1 MKENFELLLPRVID
15 TLEKS
20 DLIKIKNQLNSIK
33 GNTIII
39 GAGGSSVVA
48 NFASKVLDTEGIN
61 ICKSAR
67 DINYENTDLFDNIL
81 VVSYSGKGYA
91 IDNSITKKKK
101 VYLLTNGDKTYN
113 DVEVVKYD
121 SSIKQEYSFISL
133 ASTLMPMSILYY
145 YNNPIKYQEFI
156 SNIKT
161 MFDKVLE
168 DINNLNIKG
177 NNVYEIMG
185 GTDYSSA
192 TKYLE
197 TTMVESGIALPIIH
211 DKYDYCHGRST
222 TSYQNN
228 NGLIYFDSERE
239 LDKLMLKELKQ
250 YYTEIIKIEKYNKE
264 NITNDYYATIV
275 SMYLTNLLAI
285 NKEKDLSKVDHSP
298 LVYKL
303 YNYRGEM

>member
-285 NKEKDLSKVDHSP
+285 NKNQDLSKVNHSP

-303 YNYRGEM
+303 YNYRGEV